1 MTDPN
6 RQADALLTEHFQ
18 YTPLSLIDDIIN
30 AVNTIIYQAIEALE
44 NGLLSIPPKQLGFAR
59 QHSSTII
66 SIPDADGDGDVE
78 YPEATTELEDGVHQL
93 ETLLESTVDKSFDKF
108 EIYTLRNIL
117 TIPDDLA
124 PWMRLAH
131 YEDIQLPISSSAPTP
146 ESILRLRRQLQET
159 RKLNLALRSTHTRNA
174 ALVTNLNAL
183 LSPPT
188 TADSPSYAFLTSHSN
203 PAVQSLRLSFSPS
216 SKDATPLTTNAQFV
230 TSQLPALRKLVADLR
245 PKMQELK
252 DGPGGRVDWER
263 SREERR
269 AYIESGVRRVVG
281 TGREDGE
288 AVGGEMRARDEVE
301 GLEAVIGGLGQGSRM
316 EE

>member
-44 NGLLSIPPKQLGFAR
+44 NGLLSIPPKQLGFAPD
-59 QHSSTII
+59 HSSTTI
-66 SIPDADGDGDVE
+66 SKPDADGDGNVD
-78 YPEATTELEDGVHQL
+78 YPEATEIENGVHQL

-146 ESILRLRRQLQET
+146 ESILLLRRKLQET
-159 RKLNLALRSTHTRNA
+159 RKLNLALRSAHSRNA
-174 ALVTNLNAL
+174 TLITQLNTL
-183 LSPPT
+183 LSPAT
-188 TADSPSYAFLTSHSN
+188 TEDSPSLAFLTSRTN
-203 PAVQSLRLSFSPS
+203 PAAQSLNLSFSPS
-216 SKDATPLTTNAQFV
+216 SKDATPLTTNAQFT
-230 TSQLPALRKLVADLR
+230 TSQLPALKKLVAELR
-245 PKMQELK
+245 PKMQEVK
-252 DGPGGRVDWER
+252 EGSGSKVDGEGR
-263 SREERR
+263 REERR

-281 TGREDGE
+281 TGRENGE

-301 GLEAVIGGLGQGSRM
+301 GLEAVVGGLGERSRM
-316 EE
+316 VE

>member
-59 QHSSTII
+59 HQSPSTI
-66 SIPDADGDGDVE
+66 SIPDTDGDGNVE
-78 YPEATTELEDGVHQL
+78 YPEATTELENGVHQL

-117 TIPDDLA
+117 TIPDDLS

-146 ESILRLRRQLQET
+146 ESILLLRRKLQET
-159 RKLNLALRSTHTRNA
+159 RKLNLALRSTHARNA
-174 ALVTNLNAL
+174 TLISQLNTL

-188 TADSPSYAFLTSHSN
+188 AADGPSLAFLTSHTN
-203 PAVQSLRLSFSPS
+203 PAAQSLNLSFSPS
-216 SKDATPLTTNAQFV
+216 SKDTTPLTTNAQFA
-230 TSQLPALRKLVADLR
+230 TSQLPALKKLVAELR
-245 PKMQELK
+245 PKMQEVRE
-252 DGPGGRVDWER
+252 GPGGKVDWDGER
-263 SREERR
+263 EKRR
-269 AYIESGVRRVVG
+269 AYIESGVRRHVG
-281 TGREDGE
+281 VGRENGE
-288 AVGGEMRARDEVE
+288 AVGGEIRARDEVE
-301 GLEAVIGGLGQGSRM
+301 GLEAVVGALGQGSRM